1 MLKLEPISE
10 QAHFM
15 RQIMIMKVN
24 EIFQLLGNYEAST
37 ELLWAEMQL
46 KTAGQWIDTVV
57 INGKLKN
64 APTPTPPTPAPASP
78 DNQSDVASPE
88 PKDSSNDEAN
98 PTV

>member
-64 APTPTPPTPAPASP
+64 APVPAPAPASA
-78 DNQSDVASPE
+78 DNQSDVASHE
-88 PKDSSNDEAN
+88 PKDSSDNEPN